1 MGQWDPELRASAE
14 ARQAGKQASKQKAR
28 RSSDWQRQGTDE
40 AARRTPKM
48 VLWEEGEEQK
58 KSVEIRGCEVTKG
71 EPRILGVSRCSSA
84 LKRKL
89 TLFAPPGPRLH
100 WQAVGALDTRR
111 RARHVGSCRRQRSLR
126 LSAES

>member
-14 ARQAGKQASKQKAR
+14 ARQAGKQKAR
-28 RSSDWQRQGTDE
+28 QSSDWQRQGTNE
-40 AARRTPKM
+40 AARRTPNM
-48 VLWEEGEEQK
+48 VLGKEGKEQK

-84 LKRKL
+84 LKIEL

-100 WQAVGALDTRR
+100 RQVVGALDTGR

-126 LSAES
+126 LSGES